1 MSEAM
6 TGALAERVAGL
17 SPGEPLVVTPV
28 PAEILDGVRKALEG
42 GETHYTDR
50 PGVRELRE
58 RVARKLGYEP
68 DEVVITNG
76 ESEGRFVARLALGD
90 GAEDRVEV
98 GSFDE
103 LSGMSSFR
111 VGYVAAKED
120 DAKKV
125 KGMKQALSICT
136 AAPSQRAVIL
146 SLGADE

>member
-1 MSEAM
+1 MSEVM
-6 TGALAERVAGL
+6 KEALAERVAEL
-17 SPGEPLVVTPV
+17 PAGEPVAVTAV
-28 PAEILDGVRKALEG
+28 PEEILDGVRKALEG

-58 RVARKLGYEP
+58 RVASKLGFEP

-76 ESEGRFVARLALGD
+76 ESEGRFVARLALGE
-90 GAEDRVEV
+90 GAEGRIQV

-103 LSGMSSFR
+103 LPGMSSFR
-111 VGYVAAKED
+111 VGYVAAKLE

-146 SLGADE
+146 SLGEGE